1 MEYFLVEHFKQLF
14 NQDNNFT
21 NLIYNP
27 PYQNLKGVSKL
38 GLDETHAPIIH
49 SHFKEDIKQ
58 KEIHPRIIK
67 LLKYKSGSYAS
78 IHTDEPVKG
87 EPFTWTSITLIDKSD
102 DLLGGENLLDGIT
115 KSLDIGE
122 TVWYPAGMPHGVNKL
137 YQGYRNVLV
146 ILWTSIYLTE

>member
-1 MEYFLVEHFKQLF
+1 MEHLLVEHFKQLF

-102 DLLGGENLLDGIT
+102 DLLGGENLLDGII

-122 TVWYPAGMPHGVNKL
+122 TVWYPAGMPHGVNKI
-137 YQGYRNVLV
+137 YQGTRNVLV